1 METPSCTCPI
11 CGKPIS
17 DYLAQDVIC
26 PACNTDLSIY
36 RTIDNIPE
44 KKPNAWLFIAIVA
57 FLATIATATL
67 LFLSSKN
74 NKEVI
79 DKLEGEKTSLIEEN
93 ANLSNSISV
102 MQTESAPVV
111 HAYPYIVRKG
121 DSFWKISLKFHG
133 TGTKAAQI
141 AEDNN
146 LSLDAHL
153 NIGDTLL
160 IHY

>member
-1 METPSCTCPI
+1 METTNNICPI

-26 PACNTDLSIY
+26 PACNTDLRIY

-44 KKPNAWLFIAIVA
+44 KKSNAWLYVAVVA

-79 DKLEGEKTSLIEEN
+79 EKLEGEKTSLIEEN

>member
-1 METPSCTCPI
+1 M
-11 CGKPIS
+11 
-17 DYLAQDVIC
+17 
-26 PACNTDLSIY
+26 
-36 RTIDNIPE
+36 
-44 KKPNAWLFIAIVA
+44 FIAIVA

-102 MQTESAPVV
+102 MQTESASVV
-111 HAYPYIVRKG
+111 HAYPYRVRKG
-121 DSFWKISLKFHG
+121 DSFWKISLNFHG

>member
-1 METPSCTCPI
+1 MEATNSTCPV
-11 CGKPIS
+11 CGKPIP
-17 DYLAQDVIC
+17 DYLVNDVIC

-44 KKPNAWLFIAIVA
+44 KKWNGWLYIAIVA
-57 FLATIATATL
+57 LVATVAIAAL

-74 NKEVI
+74 NQEVI
-79 DKLEGEKTSLIEEN
+79 DKLEDEKTSLIEEN
-93 ANLSNSISV
+93 ANLSDSISV
-102 MQTESAPVV
+102 MQAEATPVV
-111 HAYPYIVRKG
+111 HAYPYIVRRG

-133 TGTKAAQI
+133 TGTKASQI